1 MLSDK
6 EREELI
12 NRRDFTVQTA
22 LALLAGVTITISGCG
37 GDDDSSPTAPTAT
50 QDVSGSVATNH
61 GHQATI
67 TAAQLTAASAIT
79 VDIRGDAT
87 HPHSVS
93 LTADDLRR
101 IGQRAQVTKDSTND
115 NGHLHV
121 VTFN

>member
-12 NRRDFTVQTA
+12 DRREFTVQTA

-37 GDDDSSPTAPTAT
+37 GDDDSSPTSPTPT
-50 QDVSGSVATNH
+50 QDVSGTVATNH
-61 GHQATI
+61 GHSVTI
-67 TAAQLTAASAIT
+67 TAAQLTAANAINL
-79 VDIRGDAT
+79 DIRGDAT

-93 LTADDLRR
+93 LTADDVRR
-101 IGQRAQVTKDSTND
+101 IAQRSQVTKDSTND